1 MLLKENIVIE
11 DVWIVIF
18 GFFNFYVLILSL
30 YIYRR
35 INIKNKFY
43 LIKN

>member
-1 MLLKENIVIE
+1 MLLKEKGE
-11 DVWIVIF
+11 DVWYVIF
-18 GFFNFYVLILSL
+18 GFFNFYVLIWSL